1 MQLSGERAPADTETP
16 GVGIDA
22 LEAFADLLFTLDS
35 DEPPT
40 AFYGRLCEA
49 TCRLAGM
56 DRAVIFLYD
65 EALRRVR
72 AVGSHGMDLEQ
83 FADVH
88 ATLDDAPIALR
99 ALSEDRVVEVT
110 GDFTSHLP
118 PASVGFLRGARL
130 VCTPMSAA
138 GRWPG
143 VILSDRGDGRPVTDS
158 ERHLLWTLGKL
169 SALAAS
175 ARVATREQERARQ
188 LQDRIDLAREI
199 HDGVIQRLFGVSMAL
214 SVQDEL
220 SREQRRR
227 CAEEIREALGDLR
240 TAVQRPLGRPS
251 EQRPTTLLDE
261 IRRLMA
267 EHPELN
273 VELDAEP
280 DVDVPAHLEPL
291 AQSVLAEALR
301 NALKH
306 ADPTR
311 VVVRVRCRDGAFVL
325 EVVNDGVAIARRR
338 TGMGLRL
345 AAFEALQNGGVI
357 EFGQCADDAWRV
369 RLLVPV
375 EDGG

>member
-1 MQLSGERAPADTETP
+1 MQLSHERAPADAETP

-35 DEPPT
+35 DEPAT
-40 AFYGRLCEA
+40 AFYARLCEA

-118 PASVGFLRGARL
+118 PASMGFLRDTRL

-143 VILSDRGDGRPVTDS
+143 VILSDRGDGRPLTES
-158 ERHLLWTLGKL
+158 ERHLLWTLGKVA
-169 SALAAS
+169 ALAAS

-199 HDGVIQRLFGVSMAL
+199 HDGVVQRLFGVSMAL

-220 SREQRRR
+220 SREQRQR

-240 TAVQRPLGRPS
+240 SAVQRPLGRLS

-261 IRRLMA
+261 IRRLEA
-267 EHPELN
+267 EHPELD
-273 VELDAEP
+273 VELEAEP
-280 DVDVPAHLEPL
+280 DVAVPGHLEPL

-325 EVVNDGVAIARRR
+325 EVVNDGVATVRRR

-369 RLLVPV
+369 RLLVPL
-375 EDGG
+375 EDGR